1 MEEQRRAA
9 YQNSRL
15 GQILITK
22 GYISEEQLD
31 AAIHRSE
38 SHDQLLGEYLIRRR
52 MISRWQLRRA
62 LSTQSQRRLSASL
75 SLALLTPVYRLL
87 AREDAEPIDKALET
101 LLKPLLTSD
110 SANPFEFIPDLS
122 MIDRHNGLIRLRIP
136 SNYGE
141 LNFDGLQLTHD
152 GSKNHLELSLAD
164 LELGNA
170 RLFIRTIHNQLDPLV
185 GR

>member
-9 YQNSRL
+9 YRNSRL

-62 LSTQSQRRLSASL
+62 LSTQSQRRLFRF
-75 SLALLTPVYRLL
+75 PVIG
-87 AREDAEPIDKALET
+87 AAH
-101 LLKPLLTSD
+101 S
-110 SANPFEFIPDLS
+110 
-122 MIDRHNGLIRLRIP
+122 GLP
-136 SNYGE
+136 TVGE
-141 LNFDGLQLTHD
+141 
-152 GSKNHLELSLAD
+152 
-164 LELGNA
+164 
-170 RLFIRTIHNQLDPLV
+170 RRC
-185 GR
+185 